1 MFYRCHVLVEMTSN
15 SLIRGAAQVKERLER
30 ELEKLGLDKEIKV
43 LETGS
48 FGAALPSPFVVVYP
62 DNIIYAPVTVSEVG
76 RIVEEHLWKG
86 RPVRDL
92 IFSPPGMEEV
102 SAFLPYFPLA
112 KEKRVVLRN
121 SGQIDPTNIEE
132 YIARDGYL
140 ALSRALTEMTPQE
153 VIAEVKKSGLLGRG
167 GAGFPTG
174 LKWEFTKNAEGEE
187 KYIVCNADEGEPG
200 TFKDRLIL
208 EGDPHSIIE
217 AMTIAGYAV
226 GAQKGYIYVRGEYPQ
241 SIDHLKTAL
250 DQAREY
256 GLLGKNIL
264 GSSFTFEVSIR
275 EGAGAYICGE
285 ETALL
290 ESIEGKRGIP
300 RHKPPYPTQEG
311 LWGKPTVIN
320 NVETLANIPP
330 IILQGADWFR
340 SIGTPTCPGT
350 KVFTLTGNVNNL
362 GLIEVPM
369 GITLR
374 ELVFEVG
381 GGIRGGH
388 GLKLVQTGGPSGGT
402 MTPDLLDVPM
412 AFDTLS
418 RYDSALGSGALTVVD
433 DTHCIVDV
441 VRNFMEFFLYE
452 SCGKCTPCRVGTK
465 RIVETLG
472 RISEGRGKPSDL
484 EDLRYLGE
492 YIKITSFCGL
502 GQAAPNPLLRCLTF
516 FEEEFRAHLEEKKCP
531 ADTCP
536 MKAKTKILTGIRS

>member
-1 MFYRCHVLVEMTSN
+1 MAEQERCQVL
-15 SLIRGAAQVKERLER
+15 LCAGAACISSGALKIKEALVR
-30 ELEKLGLDKEIKV
+30 ELQKNALDNEVRLI
-43 LETGS
+43 ETGCV
-48 FGAALPSPFVVVYP
+48 GPCNLGPLA
-62 DNIIYAPVTVSEVG
+62 IIYPEGVFYQKLTPEDAKE
-76 RIVEEHLWKG
+76 IVEEHLLKG
-86 RPVRDL
+86 RVVERL
-92 IFSPPGMEEV
+92 LYQPPQEERKK
-102 SAFLPYFPLA
+102 FLREIDFFDKQLKIA
-112 KEKRVVLRN
+112 LRN
-121 SGQIDPTNIEE
+121 CGFINPLNIEE

-140 ALSRALTEMTPQE
+140 ALSRVLTEMTPEE

-174 LKWEFTKNAEGEE
+174 LKWEFTKNAEGVE

-217 AMTIAGYAV
+217 AMAIAGYAV
-226 GAQKGYIYVRGEYPQ
+226 GAGEGYIYVRGEYPQ
-241 SIDHLKTAL
+241 SINHLRIAIE
-250 DQAREY
+250 QAREY
-256 GLLGKNIL
+256 GLLGENIL
-264 GSSFTFEVSIR
+264 GSSFSFEVHIR
-275 EGAGAYICGE
+275 KGAGAYICGE

-300 RHKPPYPTQEG
+300 RNKPPYPAQEG

-340 SIGTPTCPGT
+340 SIGTPTCTGT

-374 ELVFEVG
+374 ELIFEVG
-381 GGIRGGH
+381 GGIRRGH
-388 GLKLVQTGGPSGGT
+388 NLKLVQTGGPSGGT

-418 RYDSALGSGALTVVD
+418 RYDSALGSGALTVID

-465 RIVETLG
+465 RIVEILN
-472 RISEGRGKPSDL
+472 RISEGRGEPSDL
-484 EDLRYLGE
+484 ENLRYMGE
-492 YIKITSFCGL
+492 HIKSTSFCGL
-502 GQAAPNPLLRCLTF
+502 GQAAPNPLLRSLSF
-516 FEEEFRAHLEEKKCP
+516 FEEEFRAHLEEKRCP
-531 ADTCP
+531 VDTCS
-536 MKAKTKILTGIRS
+536 MKTKTKILI

>member
-1 MFYRCHVLVEMTSN
+1 MRMFYRSHVLVEMTSS
-15 SLIRGAAQVKERLER
+15 SLVRGAAQIKERLER
-30 ELEKLGLDKEIKV
+30 EIKGLGLDQEIKV

-62 DNIIYAPVTVSEVG
+62 DNIIYAPITVSDVK
-76 RIVEEHLWKG
+76 RIVEEHFWKG
-86 RPVRDL
+86 RPVKDL
-92 IFSPPGMEEV
+92 IFSPPEKGEMGT
-102 SAFLPYFPLA
+102 FLPYFPLS

-121 SGQIDPTNIEE
+121 SGQIDPLNIEE

-140 ALSRALTEMTPQE
+140 ALARVLNEMTPDE

-174 LKWEFTKNAEGEE
+174 LKWELTRKAEGEE

-208 EGDPHSIIE
+208 EGDPHSVIE
-217 AMTIAGYAV
+217 AMAIAGYAV
-226 GAQKGYIYVRGEYPQ
+226 GAQEGYIYIRGEYPQ
-241 SIDHLKTAL
+241 SIGHLKTAIS
-250 DQAREY
+250 QAREY

-264 GSSFTFEVSIR
+264 GSSFNFEVKIR

-300 RHKPPYPTQEG
+300 RNKPPYPTQEG

-330 IILQGADWFR
+330 IILKGADWFR
-340 SIGTPTCPGT
+340 SIGIPTCPGT
-350 KVFTLTGNVNNL
+350 KVFTLTGNVNNW

-388 GLKLVQTGGPSGGT
+388 NLKLVQTGGPSGGT

-418 RYDSALGSGALTVVD
+418 RYNSALGSGALTVID

-441 VRNFMEFFLYE
+441 VKNFMEFFLHE
-452 SCGKCTPCRVGTK
+452 SCGKCTPCRIGTK
-465 RIVETLG
+465 RIVETLD

-484 EDLRYLGE
+484 EYLRYMGE
-492 YIKITSFCGL
+492 HIKNTSFCGL
-502 GQAAPNPLLRCLTF
+502 GQAAPNPLLRCLDF
-516 FEEEFRAHLEEKKCP
+516 FEEEFRAHLEEGKCP
-531 ADTCP
+531 VNTCS
-536 MKAKTKILTGIRS
+536 MKAKTKILI

>member
-1 MFYRCHVLVEMTSN
+1 
-15 SLIRGAAQVKERLER
+15 
-30 ELEKLGLDKEIKV
+30 
-43 LETGS
+43 
-48 FGAALPSPFVVVYP
+48 
-62 DNIIYAPVTVSEVG
+62 
-76 RIVEEHLWKG
+76 
-86 RPVRDL
+86 
-92 IFSPPGMEEV
+92 
-102 SAFLPYFPLA
+102 
-112 KEKRVVLRN
+112 
-121 SGQIDPTNIEE
+121 
-132 YIARDGYL
+132 DGYL
-140 ALSRALTEMTPQE
+140 ALSRVLTEMTPEE

-174 LKWEFTKNAEGEE
+174 LKWEFTKNAEGVE

-217 AMTIAGYAV
+217 AMAIAGYAV
-226 GAQKGYIYVRGEYPQ
+226 GAGEGYIYVRGEYPQ
-241 SIDHLKTAL
+241 SINHLRIAIE
-250 DQAREY
+250 QAREY
-256 GLLGKNIL
+256 GLLGENIL
-264 GSSFTFEVSIR
+264 GSSFSFEVRIR
-275 EGAGAYICGE
+275 KGAGAYICGE

-300 RHKPPYPTQEG
+300 RNKPPYPAQEG

-340 SIGTPTCPGT
+340 SIGTPTCTGT

-374 ELVFEVG
+374 ELIFEVG

-388 GLKLVQTGGPSGGT
+388 NLKLVQTGGPSGGT

-418 RYDSALGSGALTVVD
+418 RYDSALGSGALTVID

-465 RIVETLG
+465 RIVEILN
-472 RISEGRGKPSDL
+472 RISEGRGEPSDL
-484 EDLRYLGE
+484 ENLRYMGE
-492 YIKITSFCGL
+492 HIKSTSFCGL
-502 GQAAPNPLLRCLTF
+502 GQAAPNPLLRSLSF
-516 FEEEFRAHLEEKKCP
+516 FEEEFRAHLEEKRCP
-531 ADTCP
+531 VDTCS
-536 MKAKTKILTGIRS
+536 MKTKTKILI

>member
-1 MFYRCHVLVEMTSN
+1 MFYRSHVLVEMTSN
-15 SLIRGAAQVKERLER
+15 SLVRGAAQIKERLER
-30 ELEKLGLDKEIKV
+30 EIERLGLDKEIKV

-48 FGAALPSPFVVVYP
+48 LGAALPSPFVVVYP
-62 DNIIYAPVTVSEVG
+62 DNIVYAPVTVSDVK
-76 RIVEEHLWKG
+76 RIVEEHFWKG
-86 RPVRDL
+86 RPVGDL
-92 IFSPPGMEEV
+92 IFSPSKRREIGV
-102 SAFLPYFPLA
+102 FLPYFPLT

-140 ALSRALTEMTPQE
+140 ALSRVLTEMTPEE

-174 LKWEFTKNAEGEE
+174 LKWEFTKNAEGVE

-217 AMTIAGYAV
+217 AMAIAGYAV
-226 GAQKGYIYVRGEYPQ
+226 GAGEGYIYVRGEYPQ
-241 SIDHLKTAL
+241 SINHLRIAIE
-250 DQAREY
+250 QAREY
-256 GLLGKNIL
+256 GLLGENIL
-264 GSSFTFEVSIR
+264 GSSFSFEVRIR
-275 EGAGAYICGE
+275 KGAGAYICGE

-300 RHKPPYPTQEG
+300 RNKPPYPAQEG

-340 SIGTPTCPGT
+340 SIGTPTCTGT

-374 ELVFEVG
+374 ELIFEVG

-388 GLKLVQTGGPSGGT
+388 NLKLVQTGGPSGGT

-418 RYDSALGSGALTVVD
+418 RYDSALGSGALTVID

-465 RIVETLG
+465 RIVEILN
-472 RISEGRGKPSDL
+472 RISEGRGEPSDL
-484 EDLRYLGE
+484 ENLRYMGE
-492 YIKITSFCGL
+492 HIKSTSFCGL
-502 GQAAPNPLLRCLTF
+502 GQAAPNPLLRSLSF
-516 FEEEFRAHLEEKKCP
+516 FEEEFRAHLEEKRCP
-531 ADTCP
+531 VDTCS
-536 MKAKTKILTGIRS
+536 MKTKTKILI